1 MILVTGI
8 FDSGVRIG
16 VVEDKSVRLIDVP
29 YFDIP
34 SERYLMQI
42 EKSVGDV
49 GGWEKIDGWRTSTE
63 GESFTSLRGLVTLV
77 NALSAL
83 HDVSV
88 SVLVGDSA
96 EVTMGD
102 MPLSPSYSSE
112 PNISKRK

>member
-34 SERYLMQI
+34 SENYLKQI
-42 EKSVGDV
+42 EKSVGEA
-49 GGWEKIDGWRTSTE
+49 GGWSKIDSWRTSTT

-88 SVLVGDSA
+88 DVFLGDGA
-96 EVTMGD
+96 ETKKGAT
-102 MPLSPSYSSE
+102 PLSPSYSSE